1 MKKFLSNFIYILLIL
16 IGNILEFF
24 AVYLLLEKPE
34 IKFNQLFL
42 LHFAACILIMLGMII
57 SRLKLKII
65 KNKQAKSK
73 PIYIVDN
80 KEWEESSGTDS
91 QSKENEKIIIWHPFL
106 LPSFSL
112 AFFVPIFGP
121 LTTSLLSMVI
131 TPIDG
136 SNSAIFK
143 EYLDYIRMNAPKGR
157 RFNKTSSDQI
167 VSDYMDIEPVVDLL
181 NTNNKSVIWGSIEN
195 LSKRSDHLAVNLIKQ
210 TMQRSDMD
218 IKYLSSLGLDKIE
231 ENYAQNLKNFKEN
244 ATSIEDDKSFCNK
257 LEELIQYH
265 NSRILPAEL
274 SLELENEAIKLSLL
288 GQKMFPQSPGIEA
301 YHAKFL
307 TWKGEETK
315 ATAIFGKLFRQKKLP
330 ERFSLEVAE
339 IFLKK
344 GKIETVKALVKR
356 FTSSEFNQEFLD
368 NSGYELQL
376 DELRSFWVEGK

>member
-24 AVYLLLEKPE
+24 AVYFLLEKPD
-34 IKFNQLFL
+34 IRFNQLFL
-42 LHFAACILIMLGMII
+42 LHFAACLLIMLGMFI

-65 KNKQAKSK
+65 HDEHTKPK

-80 KEWEESSGTDS
+80 DEWEDASDTD
-91 QSKENEKIIIWHPFL
+91 NEEDEEIIIWHPFL
-106 LPSFSL
+106 FPSFSL

-121 LTTSLLSMVI
+121 LTTSLLSMAI

-136 SNSAIFK
+136 SNSEIFK
-143 EYLDYIRMNAPKGR
+143 EYLDYIRMHAPKGR
-157 RFNKTSSDQI
+157 RFDNTSSDKI
-167 VSDYMDIEPVVDLL
+167 VSDYMDIEPVVDLI

-231 ENYAQNLKNFKEN
+231 ENYAKNLKDFKEN
-244 ATSIEDDKSFCNK
+244 ATSIEDAKNFCSK

-265 NSRILPAEL
+265 SSRILPAEL
-274 SLELENEAIKLSLL
+274 AQELENEALKLSSL
-288 GQKMFPQSPGIEA
+288 GLKMFPESNDIEA

-307 TWKGEETK
+307 TWKGDEAK
-315 ATAIFGKLFRQKKLP
+315 ATAIFDKLFRQKKLP

-344 GKIETVKALVKR
+344 GKIETVKSLVKR